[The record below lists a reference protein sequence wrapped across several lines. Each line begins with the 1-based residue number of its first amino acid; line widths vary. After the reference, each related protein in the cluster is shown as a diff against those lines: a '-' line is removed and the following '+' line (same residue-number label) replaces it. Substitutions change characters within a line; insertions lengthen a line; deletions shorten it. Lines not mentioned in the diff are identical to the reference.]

1 MASHVLERYGAA
13 MDVVGP
19 HAHRSCCFTKNYTR
33 YFKGAGSVL
42 APALS
47 AGAAVA
53 EPKTLQSLLPLRP
66 RFFSPREIANL
77 HGFPPEFAFPES
89 VSRKKRYE
97 LLGNSLS
104 VQVVGRLLGFLFAEP
119 GSGGHSV

>member
-1 MASHVLERYGAA
+1 